1 MIEPDVGSFPN
12 NIVMALK
19 DELQA
24 IDPEITILTRPI
36 KKGDP
41 LQCFSIVASAW
52 QPDLNSQEFVGMGGG
67 HTGPTLSQYVVSIQT
82 FNQDMD
88 EERGLAVQAAMAT
101 AVRLKLSRDIDVRVA
116 LAQLASN
123 NFGYSERFTRSYV
136 QTQRFISNEVSGQF
150 LFLSST
156 ELVVETEVS

>member
-1 MIEPDVGSFPN
+1 MIEPDADSFPN
-12 NIVMALK
+12 NIVTALK
-19 DELQA
+19 GELQT
-24 IDPEITILTRPI
+24 IDPDITILMRPI
-36 KKGDP
+36 RKGDP
-41 LQCFSIVASAW
+41 LQCFGITAAAW
-52 QPDLNSQEFVGMGGG
+52 TPDLNSQEFVGMGGG
-67 HTGPTLSQYVVSIQT
+67 HTGPTLSQYVVAIQT

-116 LAQLASN
+116 LSQLASS
-123 NFGYSERFTRSYV
+123 NFGYSERFKRSYI